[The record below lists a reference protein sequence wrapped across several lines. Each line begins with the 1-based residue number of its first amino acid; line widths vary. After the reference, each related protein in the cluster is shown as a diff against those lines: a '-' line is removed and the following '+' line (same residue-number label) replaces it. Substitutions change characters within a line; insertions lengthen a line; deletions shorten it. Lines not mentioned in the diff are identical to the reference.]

1 MKKIFFIAALFSGAI
16 AANAEDLLQVVPF
29 HTAANIEKTTDS
41 YDTYENLFYIN
52 LKNDA
57 AIANII
63 RFELDLPAGIDLN
76 TAYDDADGTY
86 AGEILENSRTKYKQG
101 PKNVQTNHVI
111 AYNKVTSSR
120 PGYTKYIVLI
130 SQGTTTYPFAG
141 TEGEIGSFQYCVGDV
156 ADGVYPIYIDNID
169 ITNQKDKVS
178 VKLPCAVSYVVVGNP
193 LSANVELAGAI
204 PSFVNEELAKETG
217 IETLNLNGVTAS
229 YGTFTYVDGRNVV
242 APATEV
248 RTDVAYKRAAGSN
261 TYASLKLPFA
271 ADVNCYKFDGVDA
284 EYAHFSTAAD
294 VAAGESVIVEG
305 AIDVAASNVVLGGAE
320 VGKANEGQ
328 FYLKNDEFHPVN
340 VTAVVPAFRGVWNAP
355 GVALSNLRL
364 AIDGV
369 VTGISAA
376 QIDAHDSAYDL
387 QGRQTVNAKNGVFV
401 VNGKKQFVK

>member
-41 YDTYENLFYIN
+41 FDSYENLFYIN

-57 AIANII
+57 AVANII

-86 AGEILENSRTKYKQG
+86 AGEILENSRTKFKQG
-101 PKNVQTNHVI
+101 PKQVSTNHVI
-111 AYNKVTSSR
+111 AYNKIASTR
-120 PGYTKYIVLI
+120 PGYTKYMVLI
-130 SQGTTTYPFAG
+130 SQGTTTIPFAG

-169 ITNQKDKVS
+169 ITNQKDKIS

-242 APATEV
+242 APSTEV
-248 RTDVAYKRAAGSN
+248 HSDVVYKRAAGSN

-271 ADVNCYKFDGVDA
+271 ADVNCLKFVNVVG
-284 EYAHFSTAAD
+284 ETANFTEATA

-305 AIDVAASNVVLGGAE
+305 AVDVAATDVVLGTAE
-320 VGKANEGQ
+320 EGKATEGQ
-328 FYLKNDEFHPVN
+328 FYLKNDQFYSVKVSAN
-340 VTAVVPAFRGVWNAP
+340 VPAFRGVWDMPA
-355 GVALSNLRL
+355 AASNLRI
-364 AIDGV
+364 AVDGV
-369 VTGISAA
+369 LTGIDAT
-376 QIDAHDSAYDL
+376 QIDAQSNAFDL
-387 QGRQTVNAKNGVFV
+387 QGRQVQNTKNGVFV